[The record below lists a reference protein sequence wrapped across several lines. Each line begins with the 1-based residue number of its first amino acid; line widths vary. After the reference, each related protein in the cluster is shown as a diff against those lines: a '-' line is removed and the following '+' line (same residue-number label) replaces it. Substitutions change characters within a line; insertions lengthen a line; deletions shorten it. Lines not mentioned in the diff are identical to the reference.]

1 MAKPV
6 PLQLPPRD
14 PREELRSRLDRAPLE
29 HADAL
34 LATYEVLQGLH
45 DRGVLELLRG
55 LLGSGDKALE
65 VAVDAA
71 RAPESVRAIRNLL
84 VLVKTLGEID
94 PDLFDGFALAL
105 PEAMQQAKAQ
115 GKEPPGFLAI
125 LNKFRSKDLRRGLVA
140 VNSLLEAWG
149 RDFFSEAHSESGK

>member
-6 PLQLPPRD
+6 PLELPPRD
-14 PREELRSRLDRAPLE
+14 PREELLSRLHSAPLE
-29 HADAL
+29 HAEAL
-34 LATYEVLQGLH
+34 LAGYKVPQGLH

-55 LLGSGDKALE
+55 LLGSGDK
-65 VAVDAA
+65 VSQTAVDAT
-71 RAPESVRAIRNLL
+71 RTPESIRAIRNLL
-84 VLVKTLGEID
+84 VLLKTLGEID
-94 PDLFDGFALAL
+94 PDLFDGFAMAL

-149 RDFFSEAHSESGK
+149 RDFFSEAHSQSGK

>member
-6 PLQLPPRD
+6 PLRLVPRD
-14 PREELRSRLDRAPLE
+14 PREELRSRLQSAPLE
-29 HADAL
+29 HADAF

-45 DRGVLELLRG
+45 DCGILELLRG
-55 LLGSGDKALE
+55 LLGSGDKVLE
-65 VAVDAA
+65 TAVDAA
-71 RAPESVRAIRNLL
+71 RAPESVRAVRNLL
-84 VLVKTLGEID
+84 VLYKTLGEID

-105 PEAMQQAKAQ
+105 PEAMQQAKSQ

-140 VNSLLEAWG
+140 VNSLLESWG
-149 RDFFSEAHSESGK
+149 KDFFSEAHSKPGK

>member
-6 PLQLPPRD
+6 PLILPRHD
-14 PREELRSRLDRAPLE
+14 THAELRSRLQNAPLE
-29 HADAL
+29 HAEAL
-34 LATYEVLQGLH
+34 LAAYEVLQGLH
-45 DRGVLELLRG
+45 DCGILELLRG
-55 LLGSGDKALE
+55 LLGSGDKVLQN
-65 VAVDAA
+65 AVDAA
-71 RAPESVRAIRNLL
+71 QTPDSVRVIRNFL

-94 PDLFDGFALAL
+94 PDLFDGFAMAL
-105 PEAMQQAKAQ
+105 PEAMEHAKAQ

-149 RDFFSEAHSESGK
+149 KDFFSEAHAHSSK